1 MSRFSTNNFA
11 RKPVKGGTPA
21 IENRLIES
29 KSTELGAKLKP
40 ENEFM
45 VLVCEMKTLD
55 RTQKTRI
62 SVKL

>member
-1 MSRFSTNNFA
+1 MRTNNFA

-21 IENRLIES
+21 IENKLIES
-29 KSTELGAKLKP
+29 SSTELGDKLKP

-45 VLVCEMKTLD
+45 VLLWEIKTLD
-55 RTQKTRI
+55 NIQKTSI

>member
-1 MSRFSTNNFA
+1 M
-11 RKPVKGGTPA
+11 KGGTPA

-29 KSTELGAKLKP
+29 RSTELGAKLKP
-40 ENEFM
+40 EKEFI

-55 RTQKTRI
+55 KTQKTRI